1 MDVLNFIKEWIE
13 NISYWIFLLSIG
25 GVLLVAIS
33 CPFLRKQ
40 HSYKA
45 ILGLLMTG
53 LGFLSAFGLAIIA
66 WLIIGMSLYKFYF
79 DVIYY
84 YHHLFD

>member
-13 NISYWIFLLSIG
+13 NISYWIFLLGIG
-25 GVLLVAIS
+25 GALLVVAS
-33 CPFLRKQ
+33 YPFLRKL

-45 ILGLLMTG
+45 FIGVLLTG
-53 LGFLSAFGLAIIA
+53 FGFLSAVGLAIIA
-66 WLIIGMSLYKFYF
+66 WLIVGMCLYKFYF

-84 YHHLFD
+84 YHYFLK

>member
-13 NISYWIFLLSIG
+13 NISYWIFLLGIG
-25 GVLLVAIS
+25 GVLLATIS
-33 CPFLRKQ
+33 YPFLRKL

-45 ILGLLMTG
+45 I
-53 LGFLSAFGLAIIA
+53 GLAIIA
-66 WLIIGMSLYKFYF
+66 WLIVGMCLYKFYF

-84 YHHLFD
+84 YHHLFG

>member
-13 NISYWIFLLSIG
+13 NISYWIFLLGIG
-25 GVLLVAIS
+25 GVLLATIS
-33 CPFLRKQ
+33 YPFLRKLY
-40 HSYKA
+40 SYKA

-53 LGFLSAFGLAIIA
+53 FGFLSAVGLAIIA
-66 WLIIGMSLYKFYF
+66 WLIVGMCLYKFYF

-84 YHHLFD
+84 YHHLFG